1 MSHLTTHKHREYSY
15 LRAYKALPLPV
26 IYVPIRH
33 RYLCAYKAPSTTV
46 ESPLQISSF
55 MQNKANFPDDPM
67 NVNKVL
73 TKDYGNI
80 SNCKL
85 CENKANT
92 KPIKANLLNAQMN
105 INKILTKDY
114 ENKRLGRLRENKANT
129 NPIQTQ
135 TKPISKVRN
144 VQKTPREIPN
154 KNIGTGVGLNTI
166 EFGGELTESQNK
178 LWCQQSGQNGRSG
191 PFRGIRL
198 KAS

>member
-1 MSHLTTHKHREYSY
+1 
-15 LRAYKALPLPV
+15 
-26 IYVPIRH
+26 
-33 RYLCAYKAPSTTV
+33 
-46 ESPLQISSF
+46 
-55 MQNKANFPDDPM
+55 
-67 NVNKVL
+67 
-73 TKDYGNI
+73 
-80 SNCKL
+80 
-85 CENKANT
+85 
-92 KPIKANLLNAQMN
+92 MN
-105 INKILTKDY
+105 ITKLLTKDY
-114 ENKRLGRLRENKANT
+114 ENISNWTLCENKANT

-135 TKPISKVRN
+135 YKPKQTQTNPISKVRN

>member
-1 MSHLTTHKHREYSY
+1 
-15 LRAYKALPLPV
+15 
-26 IYVPIRH
+26 
-33 RYLCAYKAPSTTV
+33 
-46 ESPLQISSF
+46 

-92 KPIKANLLNAQMN
+92 KPIKANSNPNKANFTDAQMN
-105 INKILTKDY
+105 VNKVLTKDY
-114 ENKRLGRLRENKANT
+114 ENEQLRRRGENKANT

-178 LWCQQSGQNGRSG
+178 LWCQQSVQNGRSG